1 MPLEET
7 LVETKTFTW
16 PWRKRLMTLARS
28 TMSKLEERTPT
39 EWPWLWR
46 AVATVLAVS
55 RRLQKTIAWPAP
67 IMPWGGGFSGTKK

>member
-1 MPLEET
+1 
-7 LVETKTFTW
+7 
-16 PWRKRLMTLARS
+16 MTLARS

-67 IMPWGGGFSGTKK
+67 IMPWGKGGFSGTKNSDETWKRVYSMVQKPRQ